1 MTMKIKQKLKQREA
15 INDRLGKGIAQT
27 EILQKLQEDVRTLND
42 AEHIKE
48 VIQTYI
54 DITLEYCNELN
65 EEINL
70 NFCQIF
76 FPSLKFEND
85 QK

>member
-1 MTMKIKQKLKQREA
+1 MTMKIKQTLKQRQA
-15 INDRLGKGIAQT
+15 INERLGKGIAHT

-54 DITLEYCNELN
+54 DITLEYCNELQ
-65 EEINL
+65 EELNL
-70 NFCQIF
+70 T
-76 FPSLKFEND
+76 KF
-85 QK
+85 

>member
-1 MTMKIKQKLKQREA
+1 MGLWQYMTMKIKQTLKQKWKQREA
-15 INDRLGKGIAQT
+15 INDHLGKGIVRT

-70 NFCQIF
+70 I
-76 FPSLKFEND
+76 KF
-85 QK
+85 